1 MNRKWIRYVA
11 MGIAFVMA
19 LVLLLTLV
27 VPYLNL

>member
-11 MGIAFVMA
+11 MGIAFGMA